1 MQVKKLNKIK
11 IIFHSIKTTCNCSV
25 YDKYLFKID
34 HIQIIEFTLRLAVLA
49 RYEFPET
56 CGVAVAEFFR

>member
-1 MQVKKLNKIK
+1 MRANKNFLN
-11 IIFHSIKTTCNCSV
+11 STKTTYKCSV

-49 RYEFPET
+49 RYEFHKT
-56 CGVAVAEFFR
+56 CGIVVAEFLG